1 MGKRAKKKQSQADQI
16 EKPKDSKGAEKPGE
30 EAVIGV
36 YTHVI
41 VLKDELA
48 DSSGKFY
55 HWNVN
60 CPELCEKGEEEF
72 LILLEAEARRQGF
85 IECPRCQCSEF
96 ESVEIILNLEE

>member
-1 MGKRAKKKQSQADQI
+1 MGKRAPKKQPRAEQI
-16 EKPKDSKGAEKPGE
+16 EKPKHAEKTGRPEE
-30 EAVIGV
+30 EAVVGV
-36 YTHVI
+36 YTHVV

-60 CPELCEKGEEEF
+60 CPELGEKGEDEF

-85 IECPRCQCSEF
+85 VECPRCQCSEF